1 VEDGAVV
8 ITEVDVYGYDLRYA
22 HGEYVMSGGRAAT
35 TQAGTVVRLGTDDGV
50 AGWGESTPLGGTY
63 LPASA
68 AGVRSDLI
76 ELGPHLL
83 GVDARAISGVHRVMD
98 TVLLGGGYAKSAI
111 DVACWDIL
119 GRTLGV
125 PICALLGGALQ
136 ESFPLYEAVPLGSPE
151 SMAGFVSRRREDGV
165 ERFQLKVGGDPRAD
179 VARARA
185 AVSATGPEAVVVADA
200 NGGWSVLD
208 ARIAMRQMRDLPV
221 VVEQPC
227 RTLADCAA
235 LAAASNLPLSMDE
248 SIVTADDVF
257 RAREAA
263 GVAAINIKI
272 SRVGG
277 LTNAARM
284 RDLLQDL
291 GIMVSVEDTWG
302 GDIITAAVSHLAAST
317 RPESLLMTSFF
328 NDWTDGHLAGHHPR
342 SQHGRGSAPLGP
354 GLGIEVDAGVLGE
367 PLASFRA

>member
-1 VEDGAVV
+1 V

-22 HGEYVMSGGRAAT
+22 HGEYVMSGGRAARA
-35 TQAGTVVRLGTDDGV
+35 QAGTVVRLRTGDGIE
-50 AGWGESTPLGGTY
+50 GWGETTPLGGTY

-76 ELGPHLL
+76 ELAPYLL
-83 GVDARAISGVHRVMD
+83 GVDARGISGVHRAMD
-98 TVLLGGGYAKSAI
+98 AVLLGGDYAKSAI

-119 GRTLGV
+119 GRTLGA
-125 PICALLGGALQ
+125 PICTLLGGALQ

-151 SMAGFVSRRREDGV
+151 SMADFVSRRRRDGV
-165 ERFQLKVGGDPRAD
+165 ERFQLKVGGDPEVD
-179 VARARA
+179 VERTRA

-200 NGGWSVLD
+200 NGGWSVLA
-208 ARIAMRQMRDLPV
+208 ARVAMRQMRDLPV

-227 RTLADCAA
+227 RSLADCATVA
-235 LAAASNLPLSMDE
+235 GASALPLSMDE
-248 SIVTADDVF
+248 SIVTATDVF

-328 NDWTDGHLAGHHPR
+328 NDWTDGHVAGHHPR
-342 SQHGRGSAPLGP
+342 SQHGRGSAPQAP
-354 GLGIEVDAGVLGE
+354 GLGIDIDVAAFGE
-367 PLASFRA
+367 PLASFRV